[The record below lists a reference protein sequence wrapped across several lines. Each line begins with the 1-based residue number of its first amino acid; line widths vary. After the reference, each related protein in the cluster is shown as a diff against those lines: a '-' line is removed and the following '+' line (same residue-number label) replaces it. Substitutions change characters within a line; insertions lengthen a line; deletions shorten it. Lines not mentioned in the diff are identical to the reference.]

1 MPLTVRA
8 CRMDECPQ
16 VLELWKS
23 AEAIPRP
30 TDTLPD
36 LQRMVR
42 EHPDTLLVGEEDG
55 RLIGTVIAGWDGWRG
70 GIYRLAVRPECRR
83 RGVAQALVAE
93 AERRLVA
100 RGARRLNAMVA
111 RDEVQARAFWD
122 AAPGWGRDARWQR
135 YTKDIGG
142 ANDIGGPR
150 DGPPNP
156 PDVRSSP
163 AKPGRSSI

>member
-1 MPLTVRA
+1 
-8 CRMDECPQ
+8 MDECAQ
-16 VLELWKS
+16 VHEVGKS

-30 TDTLPD
+30 TATLPD
-36 LQRMVR
+36 VQRIAR

-70 GIYRLAVRPECRR
+70 GIYRLAVLPECRR

-100 RGARRLNAMVA
+100 RGARRLSAMVA

-122 AAPGWGRDARWQR
+122 AAPGCGRDARWHR
-135 YTKDIGG
+135 YTKDIE
-142 ANDIGGPR
+142 GPEMAPK
-150 DGPPNP
+150 PPHLRTP
-156 PDVRSSP
+156 PATPR
-163 AKPGRSSI
+163 